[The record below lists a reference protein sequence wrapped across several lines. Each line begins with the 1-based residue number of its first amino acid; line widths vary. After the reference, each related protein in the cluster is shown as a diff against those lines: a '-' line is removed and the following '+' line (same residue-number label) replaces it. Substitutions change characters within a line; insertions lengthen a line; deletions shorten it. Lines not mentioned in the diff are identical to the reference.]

1 MAGSAGRVIAGSARG
16 TRLLSPGEGTRPLGD
31 RVKQTLFAVLEAGSL
46 GRWPVPFLDLY
57 AGSGAGGIE
66 ALSRGA
72 PRAVFV
78 EKDADALGVIGENL
92 RRARL
97 DGGGRIVRGDVL
109 AVLGAGAAAHGG
121 PFGTVLLDPPYADAT
136 IIAALERLAD
146 PALAWL
152 EPDAVV
158 AAKHFWRD
166 PLPERV
172 GGLERRRE
180 RRFGET
186 MLTFYVR
193 AGPARIEGPTE

>member
-16 TRLLSPGEGTRPLGD
+16 TRLVSPGEGTRPLGD

-72 PRAVFV
+72 PRALFV
-78 EKDADALGVIGENL
+78 EKDADALGAIGQNL

-97 DGGGRIVRGDVL
+97 EGGGTVVRGDAL
-109 AVLGAGAAAHGG
+109 AILGAGAAAHGG
-121 PFGTVLLDPPYADAT
+121 PFGAVLLDPPYADAT
-136 IIAALERLAD
+136 IIAVLERLAQSS
-146 PALAWL
+146 LAWL

-158 AAKHFWRD
+158 AAKTFWRD

-180 RRFGET
+180 RRFGESK
-186 MLTFYVR
+186 LTFYVR
-193 AGPARIEGPTE
+193 AETTRIEGPTE